1 MDGIAK
7 IIDRIEEDS
16 RLEIAGIAAESAA
29 KCAETKAEL
38 KMREEQLYGEALSKG
53 AQEAVARYERLK
65 NVAEMEAKKQV
76 LAEKQMLMDKAFA
89 LAQRR
94 LMELRESEYVAF
106 VANLAA
112 KGSQTGE
119 EALIFS
125 KNDRAKIGKAVVR
138 AANRL
143 LSENGRPARLELSDE
158 TREMSGGVVISG
170 GDIETN
176 CSLEKLVA
184 QYRNEL
190 SPRVAKILFE

>member
-1 MDGIAK
+1 
-7 IIDRIEEDS
+7 
-16 RLEIAGIAAESAA
+16 
-29 KCAETKAEL
+29 
-38 KMREEQLYGEALSKG
+38 
-53 AQEAVARYERLK
+53 
-65 NVAEMEAKKQV
+65 
-76 LAEKQMLMDKAFA
+76 
-89 LAQRR
+89 
-94 LMELRESEYVAF
+94 
-106 VANLAA
+106 
-112 KGSQTGE
+112 
-119 EALIFS
+119 
-125 KNDRAKIGKAVVR
+125 DRAKIGKAVVR